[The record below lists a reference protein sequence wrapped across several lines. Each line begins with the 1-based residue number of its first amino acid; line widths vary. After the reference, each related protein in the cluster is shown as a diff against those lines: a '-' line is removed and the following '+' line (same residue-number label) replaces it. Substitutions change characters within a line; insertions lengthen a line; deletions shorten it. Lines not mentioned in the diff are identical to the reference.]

1 MDLLKVRPDTINQY
15 AQWISFFFFFL
26 AALIHIKFF
35 VIESILFKN
44 PKVYRLFGV
53 QKEQLPIVQPWAFN
67 QGFYNLFLA
76 IGTFWGLRLIFKGQ
90 IAVAGAMVSFC
101 GLSMIGAGLVL
112 FFTKKSMR
120 RAAWIQMAPPL
131 LGFFFLFFHV
141 ARHFL

>member
-1 MDLLKVRPDTINQY
+1 MDLRTVNSQTINQY
-15 AQWISFFFFFL
+15 AQWLSFFFFFL
-26 AALIHIKFF
+26 GALLHVGFF
-35 VIESILFKN
+35 VLESVVFKN
-44 PKVYRLFGV
+44 PKIHRQFGV
-53 QKEQLPIVQPWAFN
+53 QKDQLPIVQPWAFN

-90 IAVAGAMVSFC
+90 IVAAGAMVNFC

-112 FFTKKSMR
+112 FFTQKSMR
-120 RAAWIQMAPPL
+120 RAAWIQMGPPL